1 MALIGQ
7 TGGGRKTTTTTTK
20 KTTTPTTTKKTTTPS
35 KPKTTTTVSKPT
47 NTSSAY
53 NAATYTPPKTTTTTT
68 KKTTTPTTTVKKP
81 TTTSKPKTTTVSKPT
96 NTSSAY
102 NAATPTYTPPKPVTP
117 TYTPQ
122 TSPSYTPP
130 KVTVPKIEVKPTP
143 QVPSTANNSAVNNS
157 NSVKGV
163 AGSGILTP
171 PKTTLPTNSGGS
183 TTHATSTGNTAG
195 GSGGT
200 FGSNIPQN
208 PGSFKGFTPITNFT
222 TDANGNPNTPDQ
234 RVISNAVNN
243 TPSTAKKG
251 NATID
256 EVYQAQNYYNDV
268 IKPSLQS
275 NNNNNN
281 NNNSERL
288 DNYYG
293 VSAEVNAE
301 QSLVESQSFYD
312 DLMAAFLE
320 MNEAARQDAIDAIL
334 KNLDAVKG
342 TYKDQIQQTID
353 EYAKLVNQ
361 NEVAKDRARRVV
373 KENQANRGQLD
384 SGMGRQERLNLD
396 IGYDNK
402 TADLNAARQQAVN
415 EIYNLIAQAE
425 AEAASNK
432 ASINNQYDNAILQW
446 QIANS

>member
-1 MALIGQ
+1 MALISQ
-7 TGGGRKTTTTTTK
+7 GGGSKKTTTSTKKTTTTTK
-20 KTTTPTTTKKTTTPS
+20 KTTPTTTKKTTTS
-35 KPKTTTTVSKPT
+35 T
-47 NTSSAY
+47 
-53 NAATYTPPKTTTTTT
+53 
-68 KKTTTPTTTVKKP
+68 
-81 TTTSKPKTTTVSKPT
+81 PKTTTVSKPT

-102 NAATPTYTPPKPVTP
+102 NQATYTPPKTTTTTKTNTSKNTSSAYNQA
-117 TYTPQ
+117 TYTPPKTTTTTTPKQNTSTYKPQ

-171 PKTTLPTNSGGS
+171 PKTPLPTNSGGS

-200 FGSNIPQN
+200 FGSNIPQH
-208 PGSFKGFTPITNFT
+208 PGSFNGFTPITNFT

-234 RVISNAVNN
+234 RVISNAINN

-288 DNYYG
+288 NDYYYG
-293 VSAEVNAE
+293 GSTEVNAE

>member
-1 MALIGQ
+1 MALISQ
-7 TGGGRKTTTTTTK
+7 GGGSKKTTTSTKKTTTTTK
-20 KTTTPTTTKKTTTPS
+20 KTTTPTTTKKTTTS
-35 KPKTTTTVSKPT
+35 T
-47 NTSSAY
+47 
-53 NAATYTPPKTTTTTT
+53 
-68 KKTTTPTTTVKKP
+68 
-81 TTTSKPKTTTVSKPT
+81 PKTTTVSKPT

-102 NAATPTYTPPKPVTP
+102 NQATYTPPKTTTTPKPATP
-117 TYTPQ
+117 TYKPQ

-171 PKTTLPTNSGGS
+171 PKTPLPTNSGGS

-234 RVISNAVNN
+234 RVISNALNN

-288 DNYYG
+288 DDYYYG
-293 VSAEVNAE
+293 GSSEVNAE

>member
-1 MALIGQ
+1 MALISQ
-7 TGGGRKTTTTTTK
+7 GGGSKKTTTSTKKTTTTTK
-20 KTTTPTTTKKTTTPS
+20 KTTPTTTTKKTTTTS
-35 KPKTTTTVSKPT
+35 KPKTTTVNKPT

-53 NAATYTPPKTTTTTT
+53 NAATYTPPKS
-68 KKTTTPTTTVKKP
+68 TPVQTPKP
-81 TTTSKPKTTTVSKPT
+81 
-96 NTSSAY
+96 
-102 NAATPTYTPPKPVTP
+102 ATPVYK
-117 TYTPQ
+117 PQ

-143 QVPSTANNSAVNNS
+143 QVPSTANNSAVNNT
-157 NSVKGV
+157 NKVPGV
-163 AGSGILTP
+163 ANGSGIAPITGIG
-171 PKTTLPTNSGGS
+171 SQGGS
-183 TTHATSTGNTAG
+183 TTHTTGSGKTAG
-195 GSGGT
+195 GSGGS
-200 FGSNIPQN
+200 FGSNVPQN

-234 RVISNAVNN
+234 RIISNAVNTN
-243 TPSTAKKG
+243 PSTAKHG

-256 EVYQAQNYYNDV
+256 EVRESQNYYNEV
-268 IKPSLQS
+268 IKPTLQ

-281 NNNSERL
+281 NNETNTSG
-288 DNYYG
+288 YYG
-293 VSAEVNAE
+293 GNTGGNTE
-301 QSLVESQSFYD
+301 QSVVESQSFYD

-320 MNEAARQDAIDAIL
+320 MNEAARQSAIDAIL

-353 EYAKLVNQ
+353 EYNKLVNQ

-402 TADLNAARQQAVN
+402 TADLNSARQQAVN

-446 QIANS
+446 KIANS

>member
-1 MALIGQ
+1 MALISQ
-7 TGGGRKTTTTTTK
+7 GGGSKKTTTSTKKTTTTTK
-20 KTTTPTTTKKTTTPS
+20 KTTPTTTKKTTTS
-35 KPKTTTTVSKPT
+35 TPKRTTVSKPT

-53 NAATYTPPKTTTTTT
+53 NQATYTPPKTTTTT
-68 KKTTTPTTTVKKP
+68 KTN
-81 TTTSKPKTTTVSKPT
+81 TSK

-102 NAATPTYTPPKPVTP
+102 NQATYTPPKTTTTPKPATP

-171 PKTTLPTNSGGS
+171 PKTPLPTLSGGS

-200 FGSNIPQN
+200 FGSNTPQH
-208 PGSFKGFTPITNFT
+208 PGSFNGFTPITNFT

-234 RVISNAVNN
+234 RVISNAINN

-288 DNYYG
+288 DDYYYG
-293 VSAEVNAE
+293 GSGEVNAE

-320 MNEAARQDAIDAIL
+320 MNEAARQDAINAIL

-432 ASINNQYDNAILQW
+432 ANINNQYDNAILQW
-446 QIANS
+446 KIANS

>member
-1 MALIGQ
+1 MALISR
-7 TGGGRKTTTTTTK
+7 GGGSKKTTTSTKKTTTTTK
-20 KTTTPTTTKKTTTPS
+20 KTTPTTTKKTTTS
-35 KPKTTTTVSKPT
+35 TPKKTTVSKPA

-53 NAATYTPPKTTTTTT
+53 NQATYTPPKTTTTT
-68 KKTTTPTTTVKKP
+68 KKTN
-81 TTTSKPKTTTVSKPT
+81 TSK

-102 NAATPTYTPPKPVTP
+102 NQATYTPPKTTTTPKPATP
-117 TYTPQ
+117 TYKPQ

-163 AGSGILTP
+163 AGGGILTP
-171 PKTTLPTNSGGS
+171 PKTPLPTLSGGS

-200 FGSNIPQN
+200 FGSNIPQH

-234 RVISNAVNN
+234 RVISNAINN

-293 VSAEVNAE
+293 GSAEVNAE

-402 TADLNAARQQAVN
+402 TADLNSARQQAVN

>member
-1 MALIGQ
+1 MALISQ
-7 TGGGRKTTTTTTK
+7 GGGSKKTTTSTKKTTTTTK
-20 KTTTPTTTKKTTTPS
+20 KTTPTTTKKTTTS
-35 KPKTTTTVSKPT
+35 TPKKTTVSKPT

-53 NAATYTPPKTTTTTT
+53 NQATYTPPKTTTTT
-68 KKTTTPTTTVKKP
+68 KKTN
-81 TTTSKPKTTTVSKPT
+81 TSK

-102 NAATPTYTPPKPVTP
+102 NQATYTPPKTTTTPKPATP
-117 TYTPQ
+117 TYKPQ

-171 PKTTLPTNSGGS
+171 PKTPLPTLSGGS

-234 RVISNAVNN
+234 RVISNALNN

-293 VSAEVNAE
+293 GSAEVNAE

>member
-1 MALIGQ
+1 MALISQ
-7 TGGGRKTTTTTTK
+7 TGGGSRKTTTTTK
-20 KTTTPTTTKKTTTPS
+20 RTTTPTTTKKTTTS
-35 KPKTTTTVSKPT
+35 TPKKTTVSKPT

-53 NAATYTPPKTTTTTT
+53 NQATYTPHKTTTTTKKTNASKNTSSAYNQATYTPPKTTTT
-68 KKTTTPTTTVKKP
+68 PKP
-81 TTTSKPKTTTVSKPT
+81 
-96 NTSSAY
+96 
-102 NAATPTYTPPKPVTP
+102 ATPTYK
-117 TYTPQ
+117 PQ

-143 QVPSTANNSAVNNS
+143 QVPSTANNSAVNNT
-157 NSVKGV
+157 NSVMGV
-163 AGSGILTP
+163 AGGGILTP
-171 PKTTLPTNSGGS
+171 PKTPLPTNSGGS

-234 RVISNAVNN
+234 RVISNAINN

-293 VSAEVNAE
+293 GSAEVNAE

>member
-1 MALIGQ
+1 MALISQ
-7 TGGGRKTTTTTTK
+7 GGGSKKTTTSTKKTTTTTK
-20 KTTTPTTTKKTTTPS
+20 KTTPTTTKKTTTS
-35 KPKTTTTVSKPT
+35 T
-47 NTSSAY
+47 
-53 NAATYTPPKTTTTTT
+53 
-68 KKTTTPTTTVKKP
+68 
-81 TTTSKPKTTTVSKPT
+81 PKTTTVSKPT

-102 NAATPTYTPPKPVTP
+102 NQATYTPPKTTTTPKPATP
-117 TYTPQ
+117 TYKPQ

-171 PKTTLPTNSGGS
+171 PKTPLPTNSGGS

-234 RVISNAVNN
+234 RVISNALNN

-288 DNYYG
+288 DDYYYG
-293 VSAEVNAE
+293 GSSEVNAE

>member
-1 MALIGQ
+1 MALISQ
-7 TGGGRKTTTTTTK
+7 GGGSKKTTTSTKKTTTTTK
-20 KTTTPTTTKKTTTPS
+20 KTTPTTTTKKTTTS
-35 KPKTTTTVSKPT
+35 APKTVNKPT

-53 NAATYTPPKTTTTTT
+53 NAATYTPPKS
-68 KKTTTPTTTVKKP
+68 TPVST
-81 TTTSKPKTTTVSKPT
+81 PKQ
-96 NTSSAY
+96 NTS
-102 NAATPTYTPPKPVTP
+102 TYK
-117 TYTPQ
+117 PQ

-163 AGSGILTP
+163 AGGGILTP
-171 PKTTLPTNSGGS
+171 PKTPLPTNSGGS

-234 RVISNAVNN
+234 RVISNALNN

-288 DNYYG
+288 DNYYYG
-293 VSAEVNAE
+293 GSAKVNAE

-402 TADLNAARQQAVN
+402 TADLNVARQQAVN

>member
-1 MALIGQ
+1 MALISR
-7 TGGGRKTTTTTTK
+7 GGGSKKTTTSTKKTTTTTK
-20 KTTTPTTTKKTTTPS
+20 KTTPTTTKKTTTS
-35 KPKTTTTVSKPT
+35 TPKKTTVSKPA

-53 NAATYTPPKTTTTTT
+53 NQATYTPPKTTTTT
-68 KKTTTPTTTVKKP
+68 KKTN
-81 TTTSKPKTTTVSKPT
+81 TSK

-102 NAATPTYTPPKPVTP
+102 NQATYTPPKTTTTPKPATP
-117 TYTPQ
+117 TYKPQ

-143 QVPSTANNSAVNNS
+143 QVPSTANNSAVNNTKR
-157 NSVKGV
+157 VMGV
-163 AGSGILTP
+163 AGGGILTP
-171 PKTTLPTNSGGS
+171 IDTPSLPSNNSGS
-183 TTHATSTGNTAG
+183 SAMTYDEKIKLLDQMAANSASYTGIGNKIG
-195 GSGGT
+195 V
-200 FGSNIPQN
+200 QN

-234 RVISNAVNN
+234 RVISNAINN

-268 IKPSLQS
+268 IKPSLQF
-275 NNNNNN
+275 
-281 NNNSERL
+281 NNNSQL
-288 DNYYG
+288 NNNG
-293 VSAEVNAE
+293 GNTE
-301 QSLVESQSFYD
+301 QSLVQSQSFYD

-320 MNEAARQDAIDAIL
+320 MNEAARQEAIDAIL
-334 KNLDAVKG
+334 KNLDAVTG

-402 TADLNAARQQAVN
+402 TADLNLARQQAVN

-425 AEAASNK
+425 AEAAANK
-432 ASINNQYDNAILQW
+432 ASVNNQYDNAILQW

>member
-1 MALIGQ
+1 MALISQ
-7 TGGGRKTTTTTTK
+7 GGGSKKTTTSTKKTTTTTK
-20 KTTTPTTTKKTTTPS
+20 KTTPTTTTKKTTTS
-35 KPKTTTTVSKPT
+35 APKTVNKPT

-53 NAATYTPPKTTTTTT
+53 NAATYTPPKS
-68 KKTTTPTTTVKKP
+68 TPVST
-81 TTTSKPKTTTVSKPT
+81 PKQ
-96 NTSSAY
+96 NTS
-102 NAATPTYTPPKPVTP
+102 TYK
-117 TYTPQ
+117 PQ

-171 PKTTLPTNSGGS
+171 PKTPLPTLSGGS

-234 RVISNAVNN
+234 RVISNAINN

-256 EVYQAQNYYNDV
+256 EVYQAQNYYNEV

-293 VSAEVNAE
+293 GSAEVNAE

>member
-1 MALIGQ
+1 MALISQ
-7 TGGGRKTTTTTTK
+7 GGGSKKTTTSTKKTTTTTKKTTPTTTK

-53 NAATYTPPKTTTTTT
+53 NQATYTPPKTTTTT
-68 KKTTTPTTTVKKP
+68 KTN
-81 TTTSKPKTTTVSKPT
+81 TSK

-102 NAATPTYTPPKPVTP
+102 NQATYTPPKTTTTPKPATP
-117 TYTPQ
+117 TYKPQ

-171 PKTTLPTNSGGS
+171 PKTPLPTNSGGS

-234 RVISNAVNN
+234 RVISNAINN

>member
-1 MALIGQ
+1 MALISQ
-7 TGGGRKTTTTTTK
+7 GGGSKKTTTSTKKTTTTTK
-20 KTTTPTTTKKTTTPS
+20 KTTPTTTTKKTTTS
-35 KPKTTTTVSKPT
+35 APKTVNKPT

-53 NAATYTPPKTTTTTT
+53 NAATYTPPKS
-68 KKTTTPTTTVKKP
+68 TPVST
-81 TTTSKPKTTTVSKPT
+81 PKQ
-96 NTSSAY
+96 NTS
-102 NAATPTYTPPKPVTP
+102 TYK
-117 TYTPQ
+117 PQ

-143 QVPSTANNSAVNNS
+143 QVPSTANNSAVNNT
-157 NSVKGV
+157 NSVMGV
-163 AGSGILTP
+163 AGGGILTP
-171 PKTTLPTNSGGS
+171 PKTTLPTVSGGS
-183 TTHATSTGNTAG
+183 TTHTTSSGKTAG
-195 GSGGT
+195 GSGGS
-200 FGSNIPQN
+200 FGNPSSVSTAQN
-208 PGSFKGFTPITNFT
+208 GGVLNNAGSSINNNFAAVMQDATKVNQGASPSEVKAIQENNKALNQVIAETPGGAQEMLKKGSQGANMYDVINSAIEDYNSQFNN
-222 TDANGNPNTPDQ
+222 NGNNYGGNTGG
-234 RVISNAVNN
+234 N
-243 TPSTAKKG
+243 T
-251 NATID
+251 
-256 EVYQAQNYYNDV
+256 
-268 IKPSLQS
+268 
-275 NNNNNN
+275 
-281 NNNSERL
+281 
-288 DNYYG
+288 
-293 VSAEVNAE
+293 E
-301 QSLVESQSFYD
+301 QSLVQSQSFYD

>member
-1 MALIGQ
+1 MAILSQI
-7 TGGGRKTTTTTTK
+7 GGGTKKTTTTT
-20 KTTTPTTTKKTTTPS
+20 
-35 KPKTTTTVSKPT
+35 KPT
-47 NTSSAY
+47 NNSANKIVNTAKNTSSAF
-53 NAATYTPPKTTTTTT
+53 
-68 KKTTTPTTTVKKP
+68 
-81 TTTSKPKTTTVSKPT
+81 
-96 NTSSAY
+96 
-102 NAATPTYTPPKPVTP
+102 NAATPTYTPPKSTPVSTP
-117 TYTPQ
+117 RPATPVYTPQ

-143 QVPSTANNSAVNNS
+143 QVPSTANNSAVNNT
-157 NSVKGV
+157 NKVPGV
-163 AGSGILTP
+163 ANGSGIVPITGIG
-171 PKTTLPTNSGGS
+171 SQGGS
-183 TTHATSTGNTAG
+183 TTHTTGSGKTAG
-195 GSGGT
+195 GSGGS
-200 FGSNIPQN
+200 FGSNVPQN
-208 PGSFKGFTPITNFT
+208 PGSFKGFTPVTNFT

-234 RVISNAVNN
+234 RIISNAVNTN
-243 TPSTAKKG
+243 PSTAKQG

-256 EVYQAQNYYNDV
+256 EVRESQNYYNEV
-268 IKPSLQS
+268 IKPTLQ

-281 NNNSERL
+281 NETNTSG
-288 DNYYG
+288 YYG
-293 VSAEVNAE
+293 GNTGGNTE
-301 QSLVESQSFYD
+301 QSVVESQSFYD

-320 MNEAARQDAIDAIL
+320 MNEAARQSAIDAIL

-353 EYAKLVNQ
+353 EYNKLVNQ

-402 TADLNAARQQAVN
+402 TADLNSARQQAVN

>member
-1 MALIGQ
+1 MALISQ
-7 TGGGRKTTTTTTK
+7 GGGSKKTTTSTKKTTTTTK
-20 KTTTPTTTKKTTTPS
+20 KTTPTTTTKKATTS
-35 KPKTTTTVSKPT
+35 APKTVNKPT

-53 NAATYTPPKTTTTTT
+53 NAATYTPPKS
-68 KKTTTPTTTVKKP
+68 TPVST
-81 TTTSKPKTTTVSKPT
+81 PKQ
-96 NTSSAY
+96 NTS
-102 NAATPTYTPPKPVTP
+102 TYK
-117 TYTPQ
+117 PQ

-143 QVPSTANNSAVNNS
+143 QAPSTANNSAVNNS

-163 AGSGILTP
+163 AGGGILTP
-171 PKTTLPTNSGGS
+171 PKTPLPTLSGGS
-183 TTHATSTGNTAG
+183 TTHATSAGNTAG

-234 RVISNAVNN
+234 RVISNAINN

-288 DNYYG
+288 DNYYYG
-293 VSAEVNAE
+293 GSAEVNAE

>member
-1 MALIGQ
+1 MALISQ
-7 TGGGRKTTTTTTK
+7 TGGGSRKTTTTTK
-20 KTTTPTTTKKTTTPS
+20 KTTTPTTTKKTTTS
-35 KPKTTTTVSKPT
+35 TPKKTTVSKPT

-53 NAATYTPPKTTTTTT
+53 NQATYTPPKTTTTT
-68 KKTTTPTTTVKKP
+68 KKTN
-81 TTTSKPKTTTVSKPT
+81 TSK

-102 NAATPTYTPPKPVTP
+102 NQATYTPPKTTTTPKPATP
-117 TYTPQ
+117 TYKPQ

-143 QVPSTANNSAVNNS
+143 QVPSTANNSAVNNA
-157 NSVKGV
+157 NKVPGV
-163 AGSGILTP
+163 ANGTGIAPVTGVKPNVSTGSGIRPTQYTDGNINTNIGYPSSVSTAQNGGVLNNAGSSINNNFAAVMQDATKVNQGASPSEVKAIQENNKALNQVIAETP
-171 PKTTLPTNSGGS
+171 GGAQEMLKKGSQGANMYDVINSAIEDYNSQFNNNGNNYG
-183 TTHATSTGNTAG
+183 GNTG
-195 GSGGT
+195 G
-200 FGSNIPQN
+200 
-208 PGSFKGFTPITNFT
+208 
-222 TDANGNPNTPDQ
+222 NT
-234 RVISNAVNN
+234 
-243 TPSTAKKG
+243 
-251 NATID
+251 
-256 EVYQAQNYYNDV
+256 
-268 IKPSLQS
+268 
-275 NNNNNN
+275 
-281 NNNSERL
+281 
-288 DNYYG
+288 
-293 VSAEVNAE
+293 E
-301 QSLVESQSFYD
+301 QSLVQSQSFYD

>member
-1 MALIGQ
+1 MALISQ
-7 TGGGRKTTTTTTK
+7 GGGSKKTTTSTKKTTTTTK
-20 KTTTPTTTKKTTTPS
+20 KTTPTTTTKKATTS
-35 KPKTTTTVSKPT
+35 APKTVNKPT

-53 NAATYTPPKTTTTTT
+53 NAATYTPPKS
-68 KKTTTPTTTVKKP
+68 TPVST
-81 TTTSKPKTTTVSKPT
+81 PKQ
-96 NTSSAY
+96 NTS
-102 NAATPTYTPPKPVTP
+102 TYK
-117 TYTPQ
+117 PQ

-171 PKTTLPTNSGGS
+171 PKTPLPTNSGGS

-234 RVISNAVNN
+234 RVISNALNN

-288 DNYYG
+288 DDYYYG
-293 VSAEVNAE
+293 GSSEVNAE

-432 ASINNQYDNAILQW
+432 ANINNQYDNAILQW

>member
-1 MALIGQ
+1 MALISQ
-7 TGGGRKTTTTTTK
+7 GGGSKKTTTSTKKTTTTTK
-20 KTTTPTTTKKTTTPS
+20 KTTTPTTTKKTTTS
-35 KPKTTTTVSKPT
+35 TPKKTTVSKPA

-53 NAATYTPPKTTTTTT
+53 NQATYTPPKTTTTT
-68 KKTTTPTTTVKKP
+68 KTN
-81 TTTSKPKTTTVSKPT
+81 TSK

-102 NAATPTYTPPKPVTP
+102 NQATYTPPKTTTTPKPATP
-117 TYTPQ
+117 TYKPQ

-171 PKTTLPTNSGGS
+171 PKTPLPTNSGGS
-183 TTHATSTGNTAG
+183 TTHTTSTGNTAG

-234 RVISNAVNN
+234 RVISNALNN

-288 DNYYG
+288 DDYYYG
-293 VSAEVNAE
+293 GSSEVNAE

>member
-1 MALIGQ
+1 MALISQ
-7 TGGGRKTTTTTTK
+7 GGGSKKTTTSTKKTTTTTK
-20 KTTTPTTTKKTTTPS
+20 KTTTPTTTKKTTTS
-35 KPKTTTTVSKPT
+35 TPKKTTVSKPA

-53 NAATYTPPKTTTTTT
+53 NQATYTPPKTTTTT
-68 KKTTTPTTTVKKP
+68 KTN
-81 TTTSKPKTTTVSKPT
+81 TSK

-102 NAATPTYTPPKPVTP
+102 NQATYTPPKTTTTPKPATP
-117 TYTPQ
+117 TYKPQ

-171 PKTTLPTNSGGS
+171 PKTPLPTNSGGS

-234 RVISNAVNN
+234 RVISNALNN

-288 DNYYG
+288 DDYYYG
-293 VSAEVNAE
+293 GSSEVNAE

>member
-1 MALIGQ
+1 MALISQ
-7 TGGGRKTTTTTTK
+7 GGGSKKTTTSTKKTTTTTKKTTPTTTK

-35 KPKTTTTVSKPT
+35 KPKTTTTTKTNTSK

-53 NAATYTPPKTTTTTT
+53 NQATYTPPKTTTT
-68 KKTTTPTTTVKKP
+68 PKP
-81 TTTSKPKTTTVSKPT
+81 
-96 NTSSAY
+96 
-102 NAATPTYTPPKPVTP
+102 ATPTYK
-117 TYTPQ
+117 PQ

-171 PKTTLPTNSGGS
+171 PKTPLPTNSGGS

-234 RVISNAVNN
+234 RVISNAINN

-293 VSAEVNAE
+293 GSAEVNAE

>member
-1 MALIGQ
+1 MALISQ
-7 TGGGRKTTTTTTK
+7 TGGGSRKTTTTTK
-20 KTTTPTTTKKTTTPS
+20 RTTTPTTTKKTTTS
-35 KPKTTTTVSKPT
+35 TPKKTTVSKPT

-53 NAATYTPPKTTTTTT
+53 NQATYTPPKTTTTT
-68 KKTTTPTTTVKKP
+68 KKTNA
-81 TTTSKPKTTTVSKPT
+81 SK

-102 NAATPTYTPPKPVTP
+102 NQATYTPPKTTTTPKPATP
-117 TYTPQ
+117 TYKPQ

-143 QVPSTANNSAVNNS
+143 QVPSTANNSAVNNT
-157 NSVKGV
+157 NSVMGV
-163 AGSGILTP
+163 AGGGILTP
-171 PKTTLPTNSGGS
+171 PKTPLPTNSGGS

-234 RVISNAVNN
+234 RVISNAINN

-293 VSAEVNAE
+293 GSAEVNAE

>member
-1 MALIGQ
+1 MALISQ
-7 TGGGRKTTTTTTK
+7 GGGSRKTTTTK
-20 KTTTPTTTKKTTTPS
+20 KTTTPTTPRKTTTS
-35 KPKTTTTVSKPT
+35 TPKKTTVSKPT

-53 NAATYTPPKTTTTTT
+53 NQDTYTPPKTTTTTKKTNTSKNTSSAYNKATYTPPKTTTT
-68 KKTTTPTTTVKKP
+68 PKP
-81 TTTSKPKTTTVSKPT
+81 
-96 NTSSAY
+96 
-102 NAATPTYTPPKPVTP
+102 ATPTYK
-117 TYTPQ
+117 PQ

-171 PKTTLPTNSGGS
+171 PKTTLPTVSGGS
-183 TTHATSTGNTAG
+183 TTHTTSSGKTAG

-234 RVISNAVNN
+234 RIISNAVNTN
-243 TPSTAKKG
+243 PSTAKHG

-256 EVYQAQNYYNDV
+256 EVRESQNYYNEV
-268 IKPSLQS
+268 IKPTLQ

-281 NNNSERL
+281 NNNETNTSG
-288 DNYYG
+288 YYG
-293 VSAEVNAE
+293 GNTGGNTE

-320 MNEAARQDAIDAIL
+320 MNENARQSAIDAIL

-353 EYAKLVNQ
+353 EYNKLVNQ

>member
-1 MALIGQ
+1 MALISR
-7 TGGGRKTTTTTTK
+7 GGGSKKTTTSTKKTTTTTK
-20 KTTTPTTTKKTTTPS
+20 KTTPTTTKKTTTS
-35 KPKTTTTVSKPT
+35 TPKKTTVSKPT

-53 NAATYTPPKTTTTTT
+53 NQATYTPPKTTTTT
-68 KKTTTPTTTVKKP
+68 KKTN
-81 TTTSKPKTTTVSKPT
+81 TSK

-102 NAATPTYTPPKPVTP
+102 NKATYTPPKTTTTPKPATP
-117 TYTPQ
+117 TYKPQ

-143 QVPSTANNSAVNNS
+143 QVPSTANNSAVNNTYK
-157 NSVKGV
+157 VPGV
-163 AGSGILTP
+163 AGGGILTP
-171 PKTTLPTNSGGS
+171 PKTTLPPVSGGS
-183 TTHATSTGNTAG
+183 KTHTTSSGKTAG
-195 GSGGT
+195 GSGGS
-200 FGSNIPQN
+200 FGSNVPQN
-208 PGSFKGFTPITNFT
+208 PGSFKGLTPITNFT

-234 RVISNAVNN
+234 RIISNAVNTN
-243 TPSTAKKG
+243 PSTAKQG

-256 EVYQAQNYYNDV
+256 EVRESQNYYNEV
-268 IKPSLQS
+268 IKPTLQ

-281 NNNSERL
+281 NETGTSG
-288 DNYYG
+288 NYG
-293 VSAEVNAE
+293 GNTVGNTE
-301 QSLVESQSFYD
+301 QSVVESQSFYD